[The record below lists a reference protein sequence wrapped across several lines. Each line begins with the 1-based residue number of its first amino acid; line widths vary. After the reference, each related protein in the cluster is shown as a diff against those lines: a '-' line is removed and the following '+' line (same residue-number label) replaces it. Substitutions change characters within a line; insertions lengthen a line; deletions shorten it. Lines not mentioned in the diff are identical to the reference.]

1 MTRAIHSHNAL
12 TRAVSRDGS
21 LAFRTIVATEL
32 VSMAASRHGTAPT
45 ASAALG
51 RTLMASVLLAAAGKD
66 GETVQIQI
74 RGDGPLGSVT
84 AISDERGRV
93 RGMVGNPALDLP
105 PRGDGKLDVGGAV
118 GGNGML
124 AVVRYRPGW
133 REPYSGIVPLVSG
146 EIAEDVAHYLAESE
160 QIPAALAL
168 GVHVR
173 PDGEVAAAGGFLVQA
188 LPNADT
194 DTLSRLEACLRE
206 LPPPT
211 RLVLAGLDAEQ
222 ILERVASGLELGER
236 YRSAP
241 AFWCP
246 CDIERVRRA
255 VTLLG
260 REETRDM
267 ARRGEWVE
275 VRCEF
280 CGAEYRLHPDDVGAL
295 HRDA

>member
-1 MTRAIHSHNAL
+1 MSEHDGRDAL
-12 TRAVSRDGS
+12 VRVVSRDGS
-21 LAFRTIVATEL
+21 LALRAVVATTL
-32 VSMAASRHGTAPT
+32 VREAARRHAAAPT

-66 GETVQIQI
+66 GETVQLQI
-74 RGDGPLGSVT
+74 RGDGPLGPLT

-93 RGMVGNPALDLP
+93 RGMVGNPALHLP
-105 PRGDGKLDVGGAV
+105 PRADGKLDVGGAV
-118 GGNGML
+118 GSGLL
-124 AVVRYRPGW
+124 AVVRHRPGW

-168 GVHVR
+168 GVHVSAE
-173 PDGEVAAAGGFLVQA
+173 GEVDAAGGFLVQA
-188 LPNADT
+188 LPHADPL
-194 DTLSRLEACLRE
+194 TLSRLEAVLGE

-222 ILERVASGLELGER
+222 ILERVAGGLELGER
-236 YRSAP
+236 YRSRP
-241 AFWCP
+241 SFWCP
-246 CDIERVRRA
+246 CDLGRVRRA

-260 REETRDM
+260 REETREM

-295 HRDA
+295 HADA

>member
-1 MTRAIHSHNAL
+1 
-12 TRAVSRDGS
+12 
-21 LAFRTIVATEL
+21 
-32 VSMAASRHGTAPT
+32 
-45 ASAALG
+45 
-51 RTLMASVLLAAAGKD
+51 VLLAAAGKD

-74 RGDGPLGSVT
+74 RGDGPLGAIT

-93 RGMVGNPALDLP
+93 RGMVGNPALHLP
-105 PRGDGKLDVGGAV
+105 PRADGKLDVGGAV
-118 GGNGML
+118 GRGRL

-133 REPYSGIVPLVSG
+133 REPYSGVVPLVSG

-160 QIPAALAL
+160 QIHAALAL
-168 GVHVR
+168 GVHVSAQ
-173 PDGEVAAAGGFLVQA
+173 GEVDAAGGFLVQA
-188 LPNADT
+188 LPHADPL
-194 DTLSRLEACLRE
+194 TLSGLETALAQ

-211 RLVLAGLDAEQ
+211 RLVLAGLGAEQ
-222 ILERVASGLELGER
+222 LLERIAAGLELGER

-246 CDIERVRRA
+246 CDLGRVRRA

-260 REETRDM
+260 RSETREM
-267 ARRGEWVE
+267 ALRGEWVE

-295 HRDA
+295 HADA